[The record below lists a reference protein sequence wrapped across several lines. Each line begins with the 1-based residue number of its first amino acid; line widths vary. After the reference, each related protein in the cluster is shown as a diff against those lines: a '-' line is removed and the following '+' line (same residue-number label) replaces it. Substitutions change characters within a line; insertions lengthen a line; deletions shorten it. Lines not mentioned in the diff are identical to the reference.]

1 MAIPPFGFLKIEA
14 LACLLMVAAGVV
26 GLLVS
31 VTGWT
36 EWLAVFPWSR
46 AVWPHVSIYWLVLQS
61 LAVVAGGIGAWRSNS
76 FVLAAVG
83 VASSLVKST
92 PVGCISYVPGLLM
105 LLLLLVRFR
114 AFGMFLPRWKGPGP
128 PPPGA
133 WRGHRRPW

>member
-14 LACLLMVAAGVV
+14 LACFLMLAAGMV
-26 GLLVS
+26 GLVVT

-36 EWLAVFPWSR
+36 DWLAVFPWSR
-46 AVWPHVSIYWLVLQS
+46 AVWPHVHIYWLVLQS
-61 LAVVAGGIGAWRSNS
+61 LAVVAGGIAAWRSNS

-105 LLLLLVRFR
+105 LLLLLARFR
-114 AFGMFLPRWKGPGP
+114 AFGMFLSRWKGPSP

-133 WRGHRRPW
+133 WR